1 MLVSP
6 VQPEKAKE
14 PMLVTLSGIVTLT
27 SPVQREKAF
36 SPILVTLLP
45 IATLVS
51 PVQCWKAPMPMLVT
65 LSGIVTLV
73 SPVQPEKAFSPILVT
88 LFGIVMFVR
97 FVQPEKAQL
106 PMPVTGFDLYSVGII
121 ISASVQELISTMLY
135 PCSSS
140 FNKNFIPLYSSILFF
155 SPWSTLLLSGVLP
168 QATKTNDKTSAIVR
182 MAKTKRILFL
192 LNFITNLAKFIAG
205 HQKKQ
210 KNNKFPRRFCH
221 KPHILK

>member
-27 SPVQREKAF
+27 SPVQREKAE
-36 SPILVTLLP
+36 S
-45 IATLVS
+45 
-51 PVQCWKAPMPMLVT
+51 PMLVT
-65 LSGIVTLV
+65 LSGISMLV
-73 SPVQPEKAFSPILVT
+73 NPVQPEKAFSPILVT

-106 PMPVTGFDLYSVGII
+106 PMPVTGFDLYSDGII

-168 QATKTNDKTSAIVR
+168 QATRAHDKTSAIVR
-182 MAKTKRILFL
+182 MARTKMILFL
-192 LNFITNLAKFIAG
+192 LDFITNLAKIYCRAS
-205 HQKKQ
+205 KKS
-210 KNNKFPRRFCH
+210 KKYNKFSPL
-221 KPHILK
+221 ILPQTTYFKKEDNECKKYYYGNSTFVFKIGF